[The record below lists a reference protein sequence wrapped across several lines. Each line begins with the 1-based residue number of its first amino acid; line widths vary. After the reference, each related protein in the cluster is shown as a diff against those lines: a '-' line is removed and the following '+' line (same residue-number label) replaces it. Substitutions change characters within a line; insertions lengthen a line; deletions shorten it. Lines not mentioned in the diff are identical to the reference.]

1 MEEQKYTPI
10 EVLDSTITILD
21 SIVLPKAM
29 TAGEAAGILL
39 PLADAVRNLQAMKEA
54 ILAAE
59 EQEGQ
64 NDVRGD

>member
-10 EVLDSTITILD
+10 EVLDSTIAILD
-21 SIVLPKAM
+21 GIMLPKGM

-59 EQEGQ
+59 EQEEKTDG
-64 NDVRGD
+64 

>member
-21 SIVLPKAM
+21 GIMLPKGM

-59 EQEGQ
+59 EQEEKADG
-64 NDVRGD
+64 